1 MNQTFPLKCFLLFLQ
16 GGYLSNIC
24 YKTIMKSV
32 RNWKAKYF
40 TITEKWEHVCVFLK
54 TLMEIVPQMKIIMEI
69 VPQMK
74 EKLFFLGQS

>member
-1 MNQTFPLKCFLLFLQ
+1 
-16 GGYLSNIC
+16 
-24 YKTIMKSV
+24 MKSV
-32 RNWKAKYF
+32 RNWKAEYF
-40 TITEKWEHVCVFLK
+40 TITENWEIVCVFLK